1 VYDYLLSES
10 YHLDGVQILPRRDN
24 IRRAYRSLVDGPYS
38 SDSEENLIQHYLC
51 PSFVGSGIAAE
62 IHQTFYQ
69 TARLVVTQHW
79 DIWTTL
85 NHGPFVRNPS
95 GRPGDS
101 IRRLKVH
108 LSYKDYEGHW
118 ERSQE
123 EQHET
128 SLSKRMFDTQLENL
142 KDISNIKRLQGFE
155 LCISIRCIL
164 ATTADQYTEI
174 LVPFVYGL
182 KEKGAIVTVT
192 RPSHLQGGPVQY
204 NYDVPRAQRDE
215 KIRTNSA
222 FVSL

>member
-38 SDSEENLIQHYLC
+38 SDSEENLIQH
-51 PSFVGSGIAAE
+51 
-62 IHQTFYQ
+62 
-69 TARLVVTQHW
+69 
-79 DIWTTL
+79 
-85 NHGPFVRNPS
+85 
-95 GRPGDS
+95 
-101 IRRLKVH
+101 
-108 LSYKDYEGHW
+108 
-118 ERSQE
+118 
-123 EQHET
+123 ET
-128 SLSKRMFDTQLENL
+128 SLSKRMFDTQLKNL
-142 KDISNIKRLQGFE
+142 KDISNTKRLQGFE